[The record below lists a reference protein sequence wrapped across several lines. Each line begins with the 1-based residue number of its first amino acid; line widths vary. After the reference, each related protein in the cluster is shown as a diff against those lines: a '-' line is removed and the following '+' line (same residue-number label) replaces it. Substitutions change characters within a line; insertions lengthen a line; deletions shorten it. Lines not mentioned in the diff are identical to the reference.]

1 MEDRRGRGRDEPG
14 RDDGPGSGRNAPG
27 QADTHTVARL
37 AVVEGRHTA
46 DELVVVSRREY
57 FAEEVAEQPD
67 TLLVLDGES
76 IAAEAANQEEADA
89 FIEGWRALEEAPPP
103 DPPDG
108 GEGGVQSRRGKDDE
122 EEPARR
128 GEPGR

>member
-27 QADTHTVARL
+27 ADTHTVARL

-67 TLLVLDGES
+67 TFLVLDGNS
-76 IAAEAANQEEADA
+76 IAAEAANQEEAEA
-89 FIEGWRALEEAPPP
+89 FREGWRALEEAPPP
-103 DPPDG
+103 DG
-108 GEGGVQSRRGKDDE
+108 GEGVVQSSKRGKDDE